1 MYQDVLGC
9 VRVYLIQGCG
19 IQEFVNPYW
28 STYILLS
35 ISILVD
41 CARLWKSVYQLWC
54 DGVNILEDQDSQM
67 SWQSWRPVF
76 TWPWQPYCQCL
87 PPSLP
92 LCWPVSHDVWKHLQD
107 QSQFI
112 TPRGQLHYLYT
123 VAICSWPC
131 NIMSCTSW
139 WMSHDQ
145 GCFSFNQKYYKVYN
159 GRLR

>member
-1 MYQDVLGC
+1 MYYGVLWC
-9 VRVYLIQGCG
+9 IMMWNPRFCKSL
-19 IQEFVNPYW
+19 NPY
-28 STYILLS
+28 YF
-35 ISILVD
+35 ISNLVD
-41 CARLWKSVYQLWC
+41 CARLWQSVYLLWC